1 MRVTFSLGYAS
12 HTAIQPSRHNFSQP
26 YPTGVA
32 TEGIYGNPR
41 CMNTVTALVG
51 CKGVL
56 QVKSGQWYEGIF
68 HCFSSHS
75 DIVMSMVTEFN
86 PNNGGCIS
94 SKEKV
99 VEKMIFNQPNIIQLK
114 FTNVDLEYAT
124 KESFATDSVI
134 SKKANGKVEERE
146 LEPWDDPLIEGED
159 GSTAGLAEDS
169 GWDVNEMF
177 KTNQDKYGV
186 TSTYDSSLAGYTVA
200 LEKKD
205 TEDYRTKEERA
216 SKIACEIESSVTY
229 KQRIELENGDEEE
242 RFSAVVRVPERPDNY
257 NSTNA
262 RFYQSNKKKSG
273 NKVFQRPS
281 SQPNHSVNT
290 NSIPPPMK
298 VTIPQRSSPPTHS
311 SSRSNSSLQ
320 QQPPHP
326 IRSKPPYCPPHV
338 DSDPPLPTPNK
349 LTNDTSPPKNDVS
362 PEKKTVVSPSEKV
375 DVPVPKVQ
383 QNSPPQQQQPHTLPE
398 KTNVEKT
405 TSNSSHKSSK
415 NEEIACLK
423 KFSNDFD
430 IEQSKSEEAATGEP
444 APTRNEAKTSEAED
458 KMAATV
464 KNSILNPN
472 AKEFNPTARSFT
484 PNSTMNYSRSPQT
497 PTPPSRQ
504 QASQSPV
511 IPGAPIH
518 FNHHQVMHP
527 MISAQQPGFTS
538 IGPGVAGQPQQFMV
552 AGQAPVNVSL
562 APPFNSIVAAMPQN
576 TTRYRKGEDRRGN
589 ADMKIGI
596 FLFLHLKLRI
606 VLNFHLITFSLS
618 SVHVAAATGQPLLAP
633 AAAASLPG
641 AKYVQYQTPQGI
653 VTGGPG
659 APQPTMV
666 SYPHP
671 PQMYPTLMGPRMF
684 NHQTMTMVPTSQ
696 SVSGVSFEQHGGLN
710 SQIYCMC
717 HIHARSST
725 WSTILVSLHG
735 IVNHST
741 APTQSQSTTP
751 AGAGVHPSPS
761 PVHHQGNPNQPNGVP
776 PQPVVYHPGG
786 QMHPGSHMQ
795 ANAPNHSNG
804 HQHPGNPG
812 AHLHLSHGNAAI
824 PPGNQHPVTFHSTA
838 GNGPQHMVLLP
849 QVTATGSQPVIH
861 TSSARSLQAS
871 HMHGPNNQG
880 PGIPTNAVIPHHGNT
895 ISVLATQ
902 PSPQLHYLPQQHS
915 QPATGYQHNQ

>member
-1 MRVTFSLGYAS
+1 MITLQLFLCLS
-12 HTAIQPSRHNFSQP
+12 PE
-26 YPTGVA
+26 

-75 DIVMSMVTEFN
+75 SILIMEAVYLQKKSCREDD
-86 PNNGGCIS
+86 
-94 SKEKV
+94 
-99 VEKMIFNQPNIIQLK
+99 FNQPNIIQLK

-710 SQIYCMC
+710 SQIYCITFLSLIGATSMPG
-717 HIHARSST
+717 AVPGQQS
-725 WSTILVSLHG
+725 LVSLHG